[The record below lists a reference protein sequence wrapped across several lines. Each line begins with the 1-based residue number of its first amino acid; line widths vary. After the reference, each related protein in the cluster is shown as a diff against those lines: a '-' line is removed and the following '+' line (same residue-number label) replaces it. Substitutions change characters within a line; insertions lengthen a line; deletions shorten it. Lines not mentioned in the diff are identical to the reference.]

1 MRGFRRK
8 CIEEKMYQARSF
20 SLPTHFSDGTKS
32 SGDKDCATTV
42 TQLKKGRRIMIDI
55 CHLKTKIIIR
65 QVGKYL
71 TVHMRVPKDLTRRK
85 SIGLCQRG
93 CPRIEQMNL
102 DNMTGL
108 EQYINSLY
116 PKDKLSKRVRREREE
131 RARKLCGKA
140 NIQGFYYKS
149 CLFDML
155 TSDDKT
161 FVKAARKAM
170 KDFRTINKD
179 DEGRPI
185 VNETARDYLS
195 KPRTQPRTTE
205 MTTTTGVSSII
216 PSSSAYTVHK
226 SSFSLLLAVLVML
239 VFR

>member
-1 MRGFRRK
+1 MKGFKRK
-8 CIEEKMYQARSF
+8 CIEEKTYQARSF

-32 SGDKDCATTV
+32 SGDKECPTTV
-42 TQLKKGRRIMIDI
+42 TQLKNGRRIMIDI

-102 DNMTGL
+102 EKMTEI
-108 EQYINSLY
+108 EQVIDSFYK
-116 PKDKLSKRVRREREE
+116 KDKLSKRVRREREE

-140 NIQGFYYKS
+140 NIKGFYYKS

-185 VNETARDYLS
+185 VNETARDYPS
-195 KPRTQPRTTE
+195 KPRTEPRTTE
-205 MTTTTGVSSII
+205 PTSIGVPSII

-226 SSFSLLLAVLVML
+226 SSFSLLLALLVML